1 MKDIM
6 EERENGVEIN
16 IMDLLVAYLRKWWLI
31 AIGVGL
37 AATAAF
43 LITFFCITPKYQAMS
58 SIYVNNNKVV
68 GDKDYMSNSDLS
80 AAINLV
86 KSYIK
91 VTESNRVLE
100 KAAAKMN
107 GDYTAEELKLIV
119 EAEQIDETE
128 IFGVYVTHESPEEA
142 ARIANAVAE
151 VVPSEINS
159 VIVGTSAHVI
169 DPAQVP
175 TSRYSPSYTRNVVIG
190 GAAGL
195 LAVLIYLTV
204 MYLKDTRIRDE
215 NDLIDMFEIPVL
227 GRIPDY
233 EYAVSGRHSNY
244 EIEKKED

>member
-37 AATAAF
+37 TASVAL
-43 LITFFCITPKYQAMS
+43 LITLFCVTPKYQAVS
-58 SIYVNNNKVV
+58 SIYVNNNKIA
-68 GDKDYMSNSDLS
+68 GDKEYVSNSDLS
-80 AAINLV
+80 ASINLV

-100 KAAAKMN
+100 KAAAKLN
-107 GDYTAEELKLIV
+107 GDYTAAQLKIMV
-119 EAEQIDETE
+119 NAKQIDETE
-128 IFGVYVTHESPEEA
+128 IFGIYVIHEDPKEA

-151 VVPSEINS
+151 VAPNEINS
-159 VIVGTSAHVI
+159 IIVGSSANII
-169 DPAQVP
+169 DPAEIPVA
-175 TSRYSPSYTRNVVIG
+175 RYSPSYTQSAVIG

-195 LAVLIYLTV
+195 LAVLVYLTI

-233 EYAVSGRHSNY
+233 EYAVSGHHSNY
-244 EIEKKED
+244 EPEKKED